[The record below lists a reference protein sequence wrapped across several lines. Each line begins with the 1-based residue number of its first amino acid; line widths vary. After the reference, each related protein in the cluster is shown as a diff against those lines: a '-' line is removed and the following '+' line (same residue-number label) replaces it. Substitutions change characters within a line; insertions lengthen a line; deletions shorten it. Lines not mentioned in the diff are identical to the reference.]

1 MHNFKED
8 LKELFLEGILVG
20 EKEDPDSFLKRVHK
34 LKKLP
39 VNKFKNPVFGVETV
53 YVTVEKKKAFI
64 PWFAAYTKFE
74 YEDGIVIPKI
84 EISPFAPKETL
95 DHELVHAIK
104 APHKDSIFEEF
115 LAFETSEGLRKLLGP
130 LFFDPWEANIL
141 AITIL
146 LGFFVPFLYIAALG
160 LSLFFAFRLYRTR
173 RLFNK
178 ALEEISRVFNAKN
191 PLPYALLLSERE
203 MKLFG
208 WNQGELALKVMET
221 EDPLRY
227 RQISALDAIKVL
239 VPHSKNGS

>member
-20 EKEDPDSFLKRVHK
+20 EKENPDSFLKRVQK

-39 VNKFKNPVFGVETV
+39 LNKFKNPVFGVQTV
-53 YVTVEKKKAFI
+53 YVTVETKKAFI

-74 YEDGIVIPKI
+74 YEEGIVIPKI
-84 EISPFAPKETL
+84 EISPFAPKETI
-95 DHELVHAIK
+95 DHELIHAIK
-104 APHKDSIFEEF
+104 ACHEDSIFEEF
-115 LAFETSEGLRKLLGP
+115 LAFETSIGLRKLLGP

-146 LGFFVPFLYIAALG
+146 LGFFVPFLYIATVG
-160 LSLFFAFRLYRTR
+160 LSLFFALRLWRTR

-178 ALEEISRVFNAKN
+178 ALEEISRLFNAKN
-191 PLPYALLLSERE
+191 PLPFALLLSERE

-208 WNQGELALKVMET
+208 SGQGELALKEMET
-221 EDPLRY
+221 QDTLRY
-227 RQISALDAIKVL
+227 RQILALSAIKIP
-239 VPHSKNGS
+239 VPSSKNAS